1 MQVLYE
7 NHDKSEIAHLLQTKG
22 ATAPATPARRATIA
36 KTCGGRMRDQQ
47 QTKPR
52 YRPKMRLKSK
62 LINLSVLLLLSIE
75 LNSNKLIL
83 FAIDRSGFDMMITM
97 RKPIFTIK
105 GGSRRAEK
113 SRKVLMMML
122 AAKM

>member
-52 YRPKMRLKSK
+52 YRPKLCLESY
-62 LINLSVLLLLSIE
+62 IISLSTLLLRSIE
-75 LNSNKLIL
+75 LNSNKIIL
-83 FAIDRSGFDMMITM
+83 FAVDRSGIIVTM
-97 RKPIFTIK
+97 RKPTVIIIIMIRVCYNI
-105 GGSRRAEK
+105 SRDAG
-113 SRKVLMMML
+113 
-122 AAKM
+122 